1 MEGRRSCIWRANWLA
16 MLFCVYMTLSLRGSA
31 SAASLSPRQFDDF
44 SAENP
49 NDSDAPS
56 TQTDIPP
63 TAPASVAATEPSKNS
78 TAASNGTMNGSPT
91 SSAAAVATTAS
102 SPLNSTN
109 DPNVCHKTY
118 TTDSEGAKYIPNPFC
133 KPYEGQEVYPNIQY
147 QVSWDTTPFEDGA
160 KNTVQVYNVDAA
172 GLTSPATAD
181 ILASLTATNYEG
193 TVYLNMNALWLDN
206 QSTANLTLSLVVD
219 EPSSSEAKVYAGPT
233 FTLLSTSSSADD
245 STKPSPS
252 STTPSTDKKLGEK
265 VGLPIGLVLLIVLV
279 SAVALFLCCRKRR
292 AKGYATGKSL
302 RQRVSG
308 GGG

>member
-1 MEGRRSCIWRANWLA
+1 
-16 MLFCVYMTLSLRGSA
+16 MT
-31 SAASLSPRQFDDF
+31 
-44 SAENP
+44 
-49 NDSDAPS
+49 
-56 TQTDIPP
+56 
-63 TAPASVAATEPSKNS
+63 
-78 TAASNGTMNGSPT
+78 
-91 SSAAAVATTAS
+91 
-102 SPLNSTN
+102 
-109 DPNVCHKTY
+109 
-118 TTDSEGAKYIPNPFC
+118 
-133 KPYEGQEVYPNIQY
+133 
-147 QVSWDTTPFEDGA
+147 WDTTLFQDGA

-206 QSTANLTLSLVVD
+206 QPTANLTLSLVVD
-219 EPSSSEAKVYAGPT
+219 EPGSSEAKVFAGPT

-252 STTPSTDKKLGEK
+252 SSTPSTDKKLGEK

-308 GGG
+308 GGGGDAAGRGHRRDASFHDEPTVGGMELKDRNRGLTGEAPEDNWDWSSPVSSPSAGGGANAFRDEIQRQRSGR